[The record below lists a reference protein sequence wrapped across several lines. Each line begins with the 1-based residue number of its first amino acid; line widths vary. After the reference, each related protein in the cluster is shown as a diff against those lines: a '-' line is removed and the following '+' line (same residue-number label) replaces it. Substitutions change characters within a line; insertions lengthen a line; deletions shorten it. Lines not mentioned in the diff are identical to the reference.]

1 MTIDGCKLLNSS
13 PSSSVGLRTFAA
25 KSEFSCA
32 CQLGPTVT
40 LTESIETETCLD
52 LERVFLCPRR
62 TMQRKHYILSGAC
75 PFVRPSVR
83 SSVTKLVNQFLI

>member
-1 MTIDGCKLLNSS
+1 MTIDRCKLINSS
-13 PSSSVGLRTFAA
+13 PTSSVGLRTFAA

-40 LTESIETETCLD
+40 LTESIETCLD

-83 SSVTKLVNQFLI
+83 SSVTKLVNRFLI